1 MSSAFSTRD
10 CAAHLFIT
18 LYCSAAFLAGTRA
31 SSLFRQ
37 ASYSLC
43 SSIHASVFRPCLP
56 RSRTMT
62 IMLFMSGLRINRKC
76 SLCAALL
83 FSTDKIKAGPG
94 DGSRGDHL
102 VDLRER
108 DRLQIWGSGSTPIS
122 IFGVV
127 LLRRKK
133 AVAANRKNSS
143 PRRTRPTSSRSRA
156 QAYVHHASAIHG
168 PAA

>member
-18 LYCSAAFLAGTRA
+18 LCCSAAFLAGTRA

-102 VDLRER
+102 VDPSPRAGSLHQIICVG
-108 DRLQIWGSGSTPIS
+108 DRGIDSKGRSPSAKKRLFFRSVAWK
-122 IFGVV
+122 
-127 LLRRKK
+127 RKK
-133 AVAANRKNSS
+133 RKRRRRR
-143 PRRTRPTSSRSRA
+143 PRAPGKTR
-156 QAYVHHASAIHG
+156 G
-168 PAA
+168 DLG

>member
-43 SSIHASVFRPCLP
+43 TSIHASVFRPCLQHNDNHDSCP
-56 RSRTMT
+56 VSGNVVCAPLLKRRSSLLHRQDKRWSRRRE
-62 IMLFMSGLRINRKC
+62 LRRQFGRSGIETRFGERI
-76 SLCAALL
+76 
-83 FSTDKIKAGPG
+83 D
-94 DGSRGDHL
+94 
-102 VDLRER
+102 
-108 DRLQIWGSGSTPIS
+108 S
-122 IFGVV
+122 IFGV
-127 LLRRKK
+127 LFGEKLPRRSEKTRKLRRG
-133 AVAANRKNSS
+133 
-143 PRRTRPTSSRSRA
+143 TRPTSSRSRA